1 MLIQGILILAVAV
14 LALTISVAIMF
25 VQLRETRN
33 THRASISLQLAQQMH
48 TPFIAHALADVHQ
61 LCDSPFAQR
70 PDHLSAAQAASLQEV
85 IRFFAHIG
93 ELARRGIADDEVFV
107 LMGATISEMWHAS
120 SALRRTSATSL
131 QFSDI
136 DQDNFDWLYVE
147 WLNWDHSH
155 RKPLA
160 SPLSYA
166 YATPIAVA
174 SGVR

>member
-14 LALTISVAIMF
+14 LALTISVALMF

-33 THRASISLQLAQQMH
+33 THRASISLQLAQQIH
-48 TPFIAHALADVHQ
+48 TPFIASALAGVRQ
-61 LCDSPFAQR
+61 LSDIPLAQR
-70 PDHLSAAQAASLQEV
+70 PVHLSSAQAESLQEV
-85 IRFFAHIG
+85 MRFFAHIG
-93 ELARRGIADDEVFV
+93 ELARRGIADDEIFV

-120 SALRRTSATSL
+120 SALRRTSAPHL
-131 QFSDI
+131 QISDF

-160 SPLSYA
+160 SPMSFA
-166 YATPIAVA
+166 YAANVAVT
-174 SGVR
+174 SGAR